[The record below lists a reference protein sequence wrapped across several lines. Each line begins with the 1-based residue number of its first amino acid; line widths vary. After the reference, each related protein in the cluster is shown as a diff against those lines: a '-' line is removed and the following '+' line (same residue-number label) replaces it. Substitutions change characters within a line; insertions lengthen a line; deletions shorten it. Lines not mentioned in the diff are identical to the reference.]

1 MFKLYYFDSAVAAA
15 AEASGLKSTPKDL
28 LNQHR
33 NYQKIHNEKRAPLFK
48 FEGKS
53 MKTETKIWL
62 EFLKGVKTT
71 AKQILGILSALD
83 ETVSK
88 TVHSKDDGDW

>member
-53 MKTETKIWL
+53 MKTET
-62 EFLKGVKTT
+62 T
-71 AKQILGILSALD
+71 QLSKFPNGGKAM
-83 ETVSK
+83 
-88 TVHSKDDGDW
+88 

>member
-33 NYQKIHNEKRAPLFK
+33 NYQKIHNEKEHPSLSLKENQWKLRQHNYQNFLMVERLCK
-48 FEGKS
+48 INRTVRKINLKKKDWKS
-53 MKTETKIWL
+53 PSQGSE
-62 EFLKGVKTT
+62 
-71 AKQILGILSALD
+71 
-83 ETVSK
+83 
-88 TVHSKDDGDW
+88 

>member
-33 NYQKIHNEKRAPLFK
+33 NYQKIHNEKEHPSL
-48 FEGKS
+48 S
-53 MKTETKIWL
+53 
-62 EFLKGVKTT
+62 LKEN
-71 AKQILGILSALD
+71 Q
-83 ETVSK
+83 
-88 TVHSKDDGDW
+88 